1 MNGELPHKSMA
12 SLSLGLVNTNSL
24 VMLNSLNS
32 PQTMCR
38 LTHLGQQSNYFG
50 SYAIIGSVLDRTVGL
65 NRATVAYTE
74 LHNYALI
81 YVAYTANIIVSVQ

>member
-12 SLSLGLVNTNSL
+12 SLPLGLVYTNSL

-50 SYAIIGSVLDRTVGL
+50 SYVIIGSVLDWTVGL

-74 LHNYALI
+74 LHMNLFMYFI
-81 YVAYTANIIVSVQ
+81 